1 MSKKNRYDLLNI
13 IQVEQD
19 LAMCAEKFP
28 TLICIPIATQFMDEN
43 LIALF
48 SFEESEKGIS
58 ISSEKH
64 YRLVPHE
71 DLSEEELLSYRNR
84 SK

>member
-1 MSKKNRYDLLNI
+1 MTGIVSFYPSHLI
-13 IQVEQD
+13 
-19 LAMCAEKFP
+19 MCV
-28 TLICIPIATQFMDEN
+28 PIAAQFVDMN

-58 ISSEKH
+58 ILSEKH

-84 SK
+84 LK